1 MSLEAIGKG
10 VGNAITN
17 IANYSGQAAAR
28 ANGVSAAAQSAQGVF
43 NQNSANM
50 ANTLADERLAQQ
62 YAFNSAQAANANEF
76 TESMWNK
83 TAAWNEAM
91 WQRQAE
97 FNAAEAQKNRD
108 FQERMANTAYQRATA
123 DMKAAG
129 LNPILAAT
137 NGINPATTGGATAS
151 VGSAQ
156 MSSAQGVSASGGLVN
171 GISASEGSYQGQM
184 EYLSGTLGLISAVV
198 GGISSALSGLGS
210 LGDLGEGLGKA
221 LGNILENPNKTKEK
235 INNNRNNYNSR
246 TPEGRGNILYDYMFG
261 NKR

>member
-1 MSLEAIGKG
+1 MSLQAIGRD

-43 NQNSANM
+43 NQNSANI

-62 YAFNSAQAANANEF
+62 YAFNSAQAASANAF
-76 TESMWNK
+76 TESMWDK

-97 FNAAEAQKNRD
+97 FNSAEAQKNRD

-137 NGINPATTGGATAS
+137 NGINPAATGGATAS
-151 VGSAQ
+151 VGAAN
-156 MSSAQGVSASGGLVN
+156 MSSAQGTMASGGLVN
-171 GISASEGSYQGQM
+171 GISANEGSYQGQM

-221 LGNILENPNKTKEK
+221 LGNILENPNKTREK
-235 INNNRNNYNSR
+235 INNNRNNYDYK

>member
-1 MSLEAIGKG
+1 MSLQAIGHD
-10 VGNAITN
+10 VGNAISN

-28 ANGVSAAAQSAQGVF
+28 ANGVSASSQAAQGLF

-50 ANTLADERLAQQ
+50 ANTLADERIAQQ
-62 YAFNSAQAANANEF
+62 YAFNSAQAASANAF

-137 NGINPATTGGATAS
+137 NGINPAATGGATAS
-151 VGSAQ
+151 VGAAN
-156 MSSAQGVSASGGLVN
+156 MSSAQGAMASGGLVN

-198 GGISSALSGLGS
+198 GGVSSALANLGS
-210 LGDLGEGLGKA
+210 LGDLGES
-221 LGNILENPNKTKEK
+221 LGNAIANIFKNPTGGKDITDYKNIQEKYKGTKLEKFIK
-235 INNNRNNYNSR
+235 
-246 TPEGRGNILYDYMFG
+246 
-261 NKR
+261 